1 MEKKFLDESTLTYL
15 RNYIDGQDKVIYKTA
30 ANLVSSTHLES
41 LTRPATQPDAQ
52 VIPSITPENKQQ
64 NLTIG
69 DGLEIKEGALT
80 TKKAPIELYLNI
92 TEYITG
98 SGETGSITE
107 EGFNLIREKINRGE
121 VIGISTG
128 ETAFKYAYYDEY
140 TAGDSSLKQ
149 RLIFIFNNKN
159 VAKLKYVIDEGEL
172 TWSLITESILNIPA
186 LPEDAAT
193 KTYTLQ
199 AVNGVLTWGDPIGEI
214 NTVLDGI
221 NGEVI

>member
-41 LTRPATQPDAQ
+41 LTRPAIQPEAQ
-52 VIPSITPENKQQ
+52 VIPSITPENEQQ

-69 DGLEIKEGALT
+69 DGLEIKDGALT
-80 TKKAPIELYLNI
+80 TKKAPLELYLNI

-98 SGETGSITE
+98 SEENGTITE
-107 EGFNLIREKINRGE
+107 EGFNLIQEKINSGE
-121 VIGISTG
+121 VIGVSVYDS
-128 ETAFKYAYYDEY
+128 AFKYAYYEDYME
-140 TAGDSSLKQ
+140 DRVLKYK
-149 RLIFIFNNKN
+149 LVFIFNYKN
-159 VAKLKYVIDEGEL
+159 VERIKLVIDGGKL
-172 TWSLITESILNIPA
+172 TWNLIRELILNIPA

>member
-30 ANLVSSTHLES
+30 ADLVSSTHLES
-41 LTRPATQPDAQ
+41 LTHPATQPDAQ
-52 VIPSITPENKQQ
+52 VIPSITPENEQQ

-69 DGLEIKEGALT
+69 DGLEIKDGALT

-92 TEYITG
+92 TDYITG
-98 SGETGSITE
+98 SEENGTITE
-107 EGFNLIREKINRGE
+107 DGFNLIQTKINSGE
-121 VIGISTG
+121 VVGVSVY
-128 ETAFKYAYYDEY
+128 ENVFKYAYYEDYME
-140 TAGDSSLKQ
+140 DSVLKYK
-149 RLIFIFNNKN
+149 LVFIFNYKN
-159 VAKLKYVIDEGEL
+159 VERIKLVIDGGKL
-172 TWSLITESILNIPA
+172 TWNLIRELILNIPA

>member
-30 ANLVSSTHLES
+30 ADLVSSTHLES
-41 LTRPATQPDAQ
+41 LTRPATQPGAQ
-52 VIPSITPENKQQ
+52 VIPSITPENEQQ

-69 DGLEIKEGALT
+69 DGLEIKAGALT
-80 TKKAPIELYLNI
+80 TKKVPIELYLNI

-107 EGFNLIREKINRGE
+107 AGFNLIREKINSGE

-128 ETAFKYAYYDEY
+128 ETAFKYAYYEEY
-140 TAGDSSLKQ
+140 TTGDSLLKQ
-149 RLIFIFNNKN
+149 RLVFIFNNKN
-159 VAKLKYVIDEGEL
+159 VAKLKYVIDEGAL
-172 TWSLITESILNIPA
+172 TWSIITESILNIPA

>member
-30 ANLVSSTHLES
+30 ADLVSSTHLES
-41 LTRPATQPDAQ
+41 LTRPTTQPDAQ
-52 VIPSITPENKQQ
+52 VIPSITTTNEQQ

-69 DGLEIKEGALT
+69 DGLEIKDGALT

-98 SGETGSITE
+98 TEENGTITE
-107 EGFNLIREKINRGE
+107 DGFNLIQEKINSGE
-121 VIGISTG
+121 VVGVSAY
-128 ETAFKYAYYDEY
+128 ESVFKYAYSEDYRE
-140 TAGDSSLKQ
+140 DSVLKSK
-149 RLIFIFNNKN
+149 LVFIFNYKN
-159 VAKLKYVIDEGEL
+159 VERIKLVIDGGKL
-172 TWSLITESILNIPA
+172 TWNFVRELILNIPA

>member
-30 ANLVSSTHLES
+30 ADLVSSTHLES
-41 LTRPATQPDAQ
+41 LIRPATQPDAQ
-52 VIPSITPENKQQ
+52 VIPSITTTNEQQ

-80 TKKAPIELYLNI
+80 TKKAPLELYLNI
-92 TEYITG
+92 TEYITE
-98 SGETGSITE
+98 ETSENGTITE
-107 EGFNLIREKINRGE
+107 EAANLIQTKINAGE
-121 VIGISTG
+121 IVGVSIDES
-128 ETAFKYAYYDEY
+128 AFKYAYYEDY
-140 TAGDSSLKQ
+140 MVDQVLKYK
-149 RLIFIFNNKN
+149 LVFIFNYKN
-159 VAKLKYVIDEGEL
+159 VERIKLVIDEGRL
-172 TWSLITESILNIPA
+172 TWNLIRERILNIPA

-199 AVNGVLTWGDPIGEI
+199 VVNGVLTWGDPIGEI